1 MLMETQTLY
10 ILIFT
15 IVVLILFWMMP
26 NSKIKAISN
35 FIVSILTVLPLVGMI
50 KAIIDLNKNRKSK
63 T

>member
-1 MLMETQTLY
+1 METQTLY